1 MDIEDKSEGK
11 RYYTF
16 VMYTQINLRD
26 VTADESNVPDSCN
39 DWYRRII

>member
-11 RYYTF
+11 RYYTTF

-39 DWYRRII
+39 D